1 MRGWKVALLAVLL
14 AACTDEPG
22 RAPSSPLEPASSD
35 YAALVNWF
43 AERGITLPAA
53 PPSPDG
59 PAAKAAQAQRLLGD
73 ASGNGSVT
81 FYDLWVLFRY
91 LSGEVFF
98 AQHFDMDALDIDGD
112 GDNDWTD
119 LALLGDF
126 LFGSGE
132 NPHGIGQAMEALAS
146 LTPHSDTVSFVA
158 DGAWKRFTVQV
169 AEEDSSVVVL
179 VNGLSLDSVSLEI
192 SARAE
197 APGNYCPAERNDGV
211 AASDGDVIWIAG
223 CSEGNSSI
231 FILAQDGTILWSD
244 VSVPVGPSQ

>member
-1 MRGWKVALLAVLL
+1 MRGWKIALLAVLL
-14 AACTDEPG
+14 AACTDEP
-22 RAPSSPLEPASSD
+22 RHAPLSPLEPANSD

-43 AERGITLPAA
+43 AERGITLPAT

-59 PAAKAAQAQRLLGD
+59 PAAKAAQDERLLGD
-73 ASGNGSVT
+73 ASGNGSVS

-98 AQHFDMDALDIDGD
+98 AQHFDMDALDIDRD
-112 GDNDWTD
+112 GANDWID

-132 NPHGIGQAMEALAS
+132 NPHGIGQAMEEPAS

-169 AEEDSSVVVL
+169 AEEDSSVVVV
-179 VNGLSLDSVSLEI
+179 VNGLSLDTVSLEI

-211 AASDGDVIWIAG
+211 TASDGDVIWIAG